1 MEIVIIQK
9 LLTIVATSTILDAAA
24 LLDPS
29 QGFRFIKCL
38 CKTSLY
44 TFSSILCDVP
54 RK

>member
-1 MEIVIIQK
+1 MAVVITQK
-9 LLTIVATSTILDAAA
+9 LLTIVAESPILDAAA

-44 TFSSILCDVP
+44 I
-54 RK
+54 